1 MSFDRTL
8 DQLLGFEVIEASP
21 EVGRGRFEVSDA
33 VRQPMGLVHGGAYAA
48 FAESLASACTY
59 SAVAA
64 EGSIAVGQS
73 NHTSFLRPVSE
84 GTVRAEAR
92 PRHSGRT
99 TWLWDVEFTDHE
111 GRVCALT
118 RATIAVRSAEGS

>member
-1 MSFDRTL
+1 MSFEGTL
-8 DQLLGFEVIEASP
+8 NQVLGFHILEAG
-21 EVGRGRFEVSDA
+21 ERVARGRFEVTDA

-48 FAESLASACTY
+48 FAEALASAATY

-64 EGSIAVGQS
+64 DGSIAVGQS
-73 NHTSFLRPVSE
+73 NHTSFLRPVTE
-84 GTVRAEAR
+84 GTVRAEAT

-99 TWLWDVEFTDHE
+99 TWLWDVEFTDDE

-118 RATIAVRSAEGS
+118 RVTIAVRSAERS